1 MLKKNNKSKKKKLVI
16 ITKGKDVAEFYKKQ
30 IESLFEDHL
39 DIKTYNTATY
49 NEKNEALKNN
59 ESVETADLYLITTDA
74 FSSKKERES
83 KIGKNSDC
91 IELRVDLTEDNISE
105 LLELPEGTEA
115 MLVNMSS
122 VMAKEVISRLSQ
134 LGINHIKFVPVYPE
148 IETYPNLDIAV
159 TPGEH
164 RFVPPGVGRIIDI
177 GHRSI
182 DIETIVELALKLN
195 KEGLLE
201 TQSFTRYFEKMA
213 NKNYSIDRLYGKSR
227 RLESQFER
235 LLSALDDGIIGID
248 EDRRIF
254 AINEKAL
261 SIIGCDKDY
270 VREKKVKDIIP
281 EINEYLENILKS
293 YDKTSINRE
302 NKRDTKVI
310 KLNSSNINTSV
321 FPIYKNERNIGT
333 FIKLNRF
340 LEEET
345 RQQGA
350 RMQLLTKGHCAKY
363 KFSDIIGNS
372 NAMKEAVSI
381 AEKMAVTSAP
391 IMIEGESGTGKEL
404 FAHAIHNSSQRRSKP
419 FIALN
424 CAAMP
429 DNLLESELFGHEEGA
444 FTGAKKGGKLG
455 LFEFAHTGTLFLD
468 EIEAMSSALQV
479 KLLRVL
485 QEREVMR
492 LGGHRIISVDVRI
505 IAATNRNIEDMVS
518 KGDFRKDLYYRLNTI
533 QIEIPPL
540 RDRKEDISLLIESM
554 KNKIGGKYKIA
565 GEVMK
570 FFEQYAWEGNAREL
584 QNYIEYFTYLDK
596 ELIEMGDLPPNLKK
610 KINAGFL
617 EKFSHDHVFS
627 KMGCS
632 KTGKNGLKNGNS
644 STIKSYLEEEKVLFV
659 IEEIKIASQNKK
671 GIGRRA
677 ISKNAEIKGLKLS
690 EQEVRTIMDKLEN
703 MGIIKKNLGRS
714 GSELVIK

>member
-1 MLKKNNKSKKKKLVI
+1 MQKK
-16 ITKGKDVAEFYKKQ
+16 
-30 IESLFEDHL
+30 
-39 DIKTYNTATY
+39 
-49 NEKNEALKNN
+49 
-59 ESVETADLYLITTDA
+59 
-74 FSSKKERES
+74 
-83 KIGKNSDC
+83 C
-91 IELRVDLTEDNISE
+91 
-105 LLELPEGTEA
+105 
-115 MLVNMSS
+115 
-122 VMAKEVISRLSQ
+122 
-134 LGINHIKFVPVYPE
+134 
-148 IETYPNLDIAV
+148 
-159 TPGEH
+159 
-164 RFVPPGVGRIIDI
+164 
-177 GHRSI
+177 
-182 DIETIVELALKLN
+182 
-195 KEGLLE
+195 
-201 TQSFTRYFEKMA
+201 
-213 NKNYSIDRLYGKSR
+213 
-227 RLESQFER
+227 
-235 LLSALDDGIIGID
+235 
-248 EDRRIF
+248 
-254 AINEKAL
+254 
-261 SIIGCDKDY
+261 
-270 VREKKVKDIIP
+270 
-281 EINEYLENILKS
+281 
-293 YDKTSINRE
+293 
-302 NKRDTKVI
+302 
-310 KLNSSNINTSV
+310 
-321 FPIYKNERNIGT
+321 
-333 FIKLNRF
+333 
-340 LEEET
+340 
-345 RQQGA
+345 
-350 RMQLLTKGHCAKY
+350 
-363 KFSDIIGNS
+363 
-372 NAMKEAVSI
+372 
-381 AEKMAVTSAP
+381 
-391 IMIEGESGTGKEL
+391 
-404 FAHAIHNSSQRRSKP
+404 
-419 FIALN
+419 
-424 CAAMP
+424 
-429 DNLLESELFGHEEGA
+429 
-444 FTGAKKGGKLG
+444 GKLG

-610 KINAGFL
+610 KINAEFL

-632 KTGKNGLKNGNS
+632 TVGKNGLKNGNS

-677 ISKNAEIKGLKLS
+677 ISKNVEIKGLKLS

>member
-1 MLKKNNKSKKKKLVI
+1 MQKK
-16 ITKGKDVAEFYKKQ
+16 
-30 IESLFEDHL
+30 
-39 DIKTYNTATY
+39 
-49 NEKNEALKNN
+49 
-59 ESVETADLYLITTDA
+59 
-74 FSSKKERES
+74 
-83 KIGKNSDC
+83 C
-91 IELRVDLTEDNISE
+91 
-105 LLELPEGTEA
+105 
-115 MLVNMSS
+115 
-122 VMAKEVISRLSQ
+122 
-134 LGINHIKFVPVYPE
+134 
-148 IETYPNLDIAV
+148 
-159 TPGEH
+159 
-164 RFVPPGVGRIIDI
+164 
-177 GHRSI
+177 
-182 DIETIVELALKLN
+182 
-195 KEGLLE
+195 
-201 TQSFTRYFEKMA
+201 
-213 NKNYSIDRLYGKSR
+213 
-227 RLESQFER
+227 
-235 LLSALDDGIIGID
+235 
-248 EDRRIF
+248 
-254 AINEKAL
+254 
-261 SIIGCDKDY
+261 
-270 VREKKVKDIIP
+270 
-281 EINEYLENILKS
+281 
-293 YDKTSINRE
+293 
-302 NKRDTKVI
+302 
-310 KLNSSNINTSV
+310 
-321 FPIYKNERNIGT
+321 
-333 FIKLNRF
+333 
-340 LEEET
+340 
-345 RQQGA
+345 
-350 RMQLLTKGHCAKY
+350 
-363 KFSDIIGNS
+363 
-372 NAMKEAVSI
+372 
-381 AEKMAVTSAP
+381 
-391 IMIEGESGTGKEL
+391 
-404 FAHAIHNSSQRRSKP
+404 
-419 FIALN
+419 
-424 CAAMP
+424 
-429 DNLLESELFGHEEGA
+429 
-444 FTGAKKGGKLG
+444 GKLG

-540 RDRKEDISLLIESM
+540 RDRKEDISLLIETM

-632 KTGKNGLKNGNS
+632 TVGKNGLKNGNS

-677 ISKNAEIKGLKLS
+677 ISKNVEIKGLKLS